1 MGPSNTAGGVLA
13 SGGERRRI
21 VLLSDMLQLYARI
34 RHVADVR
41 IECTGWYEGQAHA
54 RSYDR
59 GATGDHL
66 CSYDDRTAVRL
77 YINTTSLVPVAT
89 AVQVLIV
96 PTAVVVPRVDST

>member
-77 YINTTSLVPVAT
+77 YDPTSLVPVAT